1 MGQRWT
7 SKHQPSG
14 LCASSSGLC
23 TAKYWR
29 EARCYTADV
38 FRSRPTSFFGVN
50 SDPKAQQKHLEMED
64 PTSEHLAENWQPSEV
79 SNSRAPAAIPAAYLS
94 TTRLPS
100 LVLTAVHMSQYS
112 ACEGCVY
119 GPKTA
124 PSLKRCK
131 INHVSNLGA
140 SKPLFKF
147 RSKPLLGHHLGFISL
162 PYTQYVNPCTHP
174 SPHPPPMNGWNPASQ
189 SPTHPLEKKKKF
201 INLVMMGDSKP
212 PSLRT

>member
-1 MGQRWT
+1 M
-7 SKHQPSG
+7 
-14 LCASSSGLC
+14 
-23 TAKYWR
+23 
-29 EARCYTADV
+29 

-64 PTSEHLAENWQPSEV
+64 PTSEHLAEHWQPSEV
-79 SNSRAPAAIPAAYLS
+79 SNSRAPAVIPAAYLS

-189 SPTHPLEKKKKF
+189 CPTHPLEKKKKF